1 MSLYYE
7 RDRMIIK
14 QAGLY
19 QSLRKAVQKY
29 TRWQDKVQ
37 LYVLINKVIRLVGRT
52 YVRVNVQNC
61 SFNDYT
67 LGPSPLSVVC
77 TQLYGCYKLLIGS
90 RNSFSTTAQIVVDRK
105 NDSLI
110 SRR

>member
-1 MSLYYE
+1 MARLILSTYLSTN
-7 RDRMIIK
+7 
-14 QAGLY
+14 L
-19 QSLRKAVQKY
+19 SAV
-29 TRWQDKVQ
+29 VCAN
-37 LYVLINKVIRLVGRT
+37 NKVIRLVGRT
-52 YVRVNVQNC
+52 YVRVNVLNC